1 MDISDVYALQ
11 TLRATDSEGHDTYFR
26 ELFIFRGGVEI
37 GNPQTG
43 GVLEEYSSYYA
54 IHVQEQDLSIHYWQK
69 VNGVWGEI
77 DPDLLPDLTTA
88 QVGDR
93 RFGAALDQNQR
104 IIVSFER
111 AGSIKVTRWNGSAYV
126 QDVSFTG
133 INPAIFAEGLAA
145 RYIPGS
151 DVVIFYQK
159 TDDMSKIYTR
169 LSSENFTIEREH
181 IDYSEDI
188 ILDKVIYNRND
199 PYRFQILIADAN
211 GEKFY
216 LDDDGE
222 NLQGL
227 RSQLYPVRTYQTLD
241 AGMDIDVYKSKVVV
255 YQYSPYTP
263 YVADMQL
270 DLYELDT
277 LVYIYNPESAYSGA
291 MTFDE
296 FFVDPT
302 VYIYNP
308 YTPLDVSM
316 LLDEYVLAEIAYAYY
331 PYTPYDASMELDT
344 FILETV

>member
-88 QVGDR
+88 QAGDR

-159 TDDMSKIYTR
+159 VDDMSKIYTR

-227 RSQLYPVRTYQTLD
+227 RSELYPVRTYQTINST
-241 AGMDIDVYKSKVVV
+241 IDLAEFISKQVV
-255 YQYSPYTP
+255 YQYFPE
-263 YVADMQL
+263 QNL
-270 DLYELDT
+270 DILIGLNKYELDS
-277 LVYIYNPESAYSGA
+277 LVYQYFPEQLFNASVDFDAYYHDSKVYIYNPQELLSAAIDIDSYFLETVAYSYYPVQNA
-291 MTFDE
+291 
-296 FFVDPT
+296 
-302 VYIYNP
+302 
-308 YTPLDVSM
+308 DVSIDM
-316 LLDEYVLAEIAYAYY
+316 
-331 PYTPYDASMELDT
+331 DT